1 MKTKTKELLDLAI
14 PATLE
19 NILQTLVGFID
30 TLMIAQ
36 LGLLAVSAV
45 GLANSILAVY
55 LAVFIAITIGTTS
68 LVSRYLGARNVSE
81 AKNIVIQSVNIAVTT
96 GMVFGVLTLLGG
108 PLMLRLMGA
117 DPQTLELS
125 KQFLLI
131 VGGFSII
138 TALNTV
144 FGSVLRASGDTKTP
158 LIVNGFI
165 NILNVVLDF
174 ILIFGF
180 GPIPALGV
188 VGTAIGT
195 VVSKLIGLIWL
206 YLKVQQSE
214 VGFSPSEF
222 FKPQN
227 YNKMIMLVIPA
238 TLERLVMRVG
248 QVVYFGLIVSLSTQT
263 YAAHMIAG
271 NIESFTYM
279 PGLGMGVAVATLVGN
294 YVGRQDLEGAK
305 EIIKRSVLISMMV
318 MTSLGLLV
326 GLLSPWISLLFTND
340 TGAIQRIVVALR
352 IDMFIQ
358 PVLAIQ
364 LMMTSSLQAM
374 GDTKSPLYSTLI
386 GMWLLRVIGVYLLA
400 TTLGWDIAGV
410 WIAILIDITL
420 RAAFLVYKLTK
431 KMAQLNVVKEYDII

>member
-195 VVSKLIGLIWL
+195 VVSKMIGLIWL

-279 PGLGMGVAVATLVGN
+279 PGLGMGVAVTTLVGN

-400 TTLGWDIAGV
+400 TTLGWDIVGV

>member
-96 GMVFGVLTLLGG
+96 GLVFGVLTLLGG

-195 VVSKLIGLIWL
+195 VVSKMIGLVWL

-279 PGLGMGVAVATLVGN
+279 PGLGMGVAVTTLVGN

-305 EIIKRSVLISMMV
+305 EIIKRSVLISMIV

>member
-96 GMVFGVLTLLGG
+96 GLVFGVLTLLGG

-195 VVSKLIGLIWL
+195 VVSKMIGLVWL

-222 FKPQN
+222 FKPQS

-279 PGLGMGVAVATLVGN
+279 PSLGMGVAVTTLVGN

-305 EIIKRSVLISMMV
+305 EIIKRSVLISMIV

-326 GLLSPWISLLFTND
+326 GLFSPWISLLFTND

>member
-195 VVSKLIGLIWL
+195 VVSKMIGLIWL

-279 PGLGMGVAVATLVGN
+279 PGLGMGVAVTTLVGN

-326 GLLSPWISLLFTND
+326 GLFSPWISLLFTND

-400 TTLGWDIAGV
+400 TTLGWDIVGV